1 MSRVHPFCGV
11 ASRTVCGSAEGNV
24 TGQVLAELCWAPKGS
39 CKRAATVS
47 STAAA
52 VAAGV
57 RFRSH
62 TWLRRRMQSAR
73 AAATTPHWSLSW
85 SRLLGLDTDC
95 RSSPRSY
102 QARLRKV
109 TLRESTTRARDH
121 DHFEGCRRTAF
132 CHSHLQ
138 TVHTEH
144 LTYTREL
151 SRRFARET
159 PPAAVIAT

>member
-24 TGQVLAELCWAPKGS
+24 TGQVLAELCWTPKGS

-109 TLRESTTRARDH
+109 TLRESTTRAGLQVAFELECGCLGPKLHRD
-121 DHFEGCRRTAF
+121 DHVPWSISGGMSIQAGVMPVQSIGQVGR
-132 CHSHLQ
+132 
-138 TVHTEH
+138 
-144 LTYTREL
+144 
-151 SRRFARET
+151 
-159 PPAAVIAT
+159 